1 MIGKGGF
8 GRVYEVW
15 RPGTGV
21 IGAKVMKEEDFET
34 KEWRV
39 GFQLTQGN
47 TNPFVLK
54 YHQATMYWTQTVI
67 LMEFAKMKNL
77 DYLIE
82 SKQDLPILIIRE
94 IMRQLLEGVRLMHEK
109 GIIHRFRDIK
119 GQNILLHSPPG
130 SGLIVLK
137 IADFGLIKEQKQVEQ
152 STLMTVAGTMPL
164 MSREM
169 LMGTEDG
176 EVKADNKVDVW
187 SSGILLHQLIA
198 QQFPFKSLATWAIT
212 MFVCLII

>member
-8 GRVYEVW
+8 GRVFEVW
-15 RPGTGV
+15 RSGTGV

-39 GFQLTQGN
+39 GFQLTKKFKSICIEV
-47 TNPFVLK
+47 PFCIDVLDSDS
-54 YHQATMYWTQTVI
+54 HFDGVC
-67 LMEFAKMKNL
+67 E
-77 DYLIE
+77 DE
-82 SKQDLPILIIRE
+82 V
-94 IMRQLLEGVRLMHEK
+94 EGVRLMHEK

-130 SGLIVLK
+130 SVLIILK

-164 MSREM
+164 MSSEM

-176 EVKADNKVDVW
+176 EVKADSKV
-187 SSGILLHQLIA
+187 
-198 QQFPFKSLATWAIT
+198 
-212 MFVCLII
+212 